1 MSEKHAKEMKKRW
14 KDKETRAKLCAAMSA
29 SHKAAWANPEKRL
42 HMMASMKA
50 HKPKVAT
57 DYTHAEWAAL
67 TYEEKRAYL
76 IDRL

>member
-1 MSEKHAKEMKKRW
+1 MHGAV
-14 KDKETRAKLCAAMSA
+14 AAVNNA

-42 HMMASMKA
+42 HMLASMKA
-50 HKPKVAT
+50 HKPKVAV

-76 IDRL
+76 IDRI